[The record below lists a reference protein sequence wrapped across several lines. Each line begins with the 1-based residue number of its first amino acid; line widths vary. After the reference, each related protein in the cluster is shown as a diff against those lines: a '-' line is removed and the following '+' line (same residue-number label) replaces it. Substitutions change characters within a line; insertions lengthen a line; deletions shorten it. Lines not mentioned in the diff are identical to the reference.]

1 MRHLHRA
8 DDNQADII
16 ADLRACGFSVL
27 SLTSLGNGCPD
38 LLVAR
43 GNRMHLLEVKSDK
56 GEMRESQSDFAK
68 AWNAPVLVV
77 RSSTEALQ
85 RLKAMR

>member
-1 MRHLHRA
+1 MRHTHRV
-8 DDNQADII
+8 DDTQEAIV

-43 GNRMHLLEVKSDK
+43 GNRMHLLEVKSENGALRD
-56 GEMRESQSDFAK
+56 SQSDFAK

-77 RSSTEALQ
+77 RSSTDALQ
-85 RLKAMR
+85 ALKAMR